1 MDEFIIETQAG
12 NLHYNMKWLND
23 DKGLLKKRAFLK
35 SIWLQTC
42 AFLYKNK
49 IKPSQINWSYPGSMM
64 EADIDELRRIF
75 EELSRMTPIMGRKP
89 SINDENITEA
99 EAVCSYA
106 LSNNNFGLNNNN
118 MFLGI
123 DVGGSTS
130 DILLL
135 AKNPQKGNQASLFR
149 ESSVRLAAGVFF
161 NTVINSD
168 DFRRALLN
176 FHEGKSTKVFVANI
190 Q

>member
-1 MDEFIIETQAG
+1 MLF
-12 NLHYNMKWLND
+12 
-23 DKGLLKKRAFLK
+23 R
-35 SIWLQTC
+35 S
-42 AFLYKNK
+42 
-49 IKPSQINWSYPGSMM
+49 
-64 EADIDELRRIF
+64 
-75 EELSRMTPIMGRKP
+75 
-89 SINDENITEA
+89 
-99 EAVCSYA
+99 
-106 LSNNNFGLNNNN
+106 
-118 MFLGI
+118 

-190 Q
+190 QEIIKEKKKAPYYLNSIFDQLKTEEDYDNF

>member
-1 MDEFIIETQAG
+1 
-12 NLHYNMKWLND
+12 
-23 DKGLLKKRAFLK
+23 
-35 SIWLQTC
+35 
-42 AFLYKNK
+42 
-49 IKPSQINWSYPGSMM
+49 M

-190 Q
+190 QEIIKEKKKAPYYLNSKATILLHMQVK